1 MTAEMIELNIFNKE
15 TLTRTTVHPFAWFHW
30 PMDILGL
37 VSATVKASATGI
49 GGTGGKVKRVIVNSP
64 TGRITER
71 ATVVETS
78 ALTPILYHTT
88 FNDPDDFKQAMK
100 RQ

>member
-1 MTAEMIELNIFNKE
+1 MTAAMIELNVFNKE

-30 PMDILGL
+30 PMDILDL
-37 VSATVKASATGI
+37 VTATVKASATGVASK
-49 GGTGGKVKRVIVNSP
+49 GGKVKRVIVNSP
-64 TGRITER
+64 TGRMTER
-71 ATVVETS
+71 AQVVETT

-88 FNDPDDFKQAMK
+88 FNDPDDFEQAMK

>member
-1 MTAEMIELNIFNKE
+1 MSTAMIELNLFNKA

-30 PMDILGL
+30 PMDIIDL
-37 VSATVKASATGI
+37 VSKTFRASASGVASS
-49 GGTGGKVKRVIVNSP
+49 GGKVKRVIVNSP
-64 TGRITER
+64 SGKISAR
-71 ATVVETS
+71 AQVVETS

-88 FNDPDDFKQAMK
+88 FNDANDFEQAMK